1 MEVKNNNNT
10 TAAKKSGDASKITR
24 QRFFLAGRFAS
35 NANKPNHET
44 LLLPSLAENN
54 KECVCS
60 EVVDG
65 ESNFIIVIKS
75 DQVDNSTTENTAS
88 FKRVAGVSYMTRKED
103 TVMVERYLVGDHTD
117 KDSATAFFKEVQS
130 VVSKNAAH
138 RGWSISEQGELT
150 KSKPKYFF

>member
-10 TAAKKSGDASKITR
+10 TAAKKSGDTSKITR
-24 QRFFLAGRFAS
+24 QRFFLAGRLAS
-35 NANKPNHET
+35 NANKPNYEA

-65 ESNFIIVIKS
+65 EPSFIIVIKGDHADS
-75 DQVDNSTTENTAS
+75 STAENTES
-88 FKRVAGVSYMTRKED
+88 SKRVTGISYITRKED

-117 KDSATAFFKEVQS
+117 KDSATAFFKEAQS